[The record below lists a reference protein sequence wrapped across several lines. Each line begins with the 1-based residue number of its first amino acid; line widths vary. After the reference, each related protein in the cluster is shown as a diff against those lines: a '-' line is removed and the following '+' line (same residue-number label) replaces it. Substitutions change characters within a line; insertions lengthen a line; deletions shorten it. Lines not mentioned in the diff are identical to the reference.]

1 MAGVKGKSGGARPN
15 SGGARP
21 GAGRPPKEAEILN
34 VPSGYD
40 DPLKFLT
47 DVMNDVS
54 ADARLRADAAK
65 ALMPY
70 MHKRLGEAGKKE
82 EAADAA
88 KKAGNK
94 FAVQPPPLKLVG
106 GK

>member
-1 MAGVKGKSGGARPN
+1 MAGKSKPGWGGAR
-15 SGGARP
+15 S
-21 GAGRPPKEAEILN
+21 GAGRPAKAPEMLDLAMMHK
-34 VPSGYD
+34 
-40 DPLKFLT
+40 DPQAFLLA
-47 DVMNDVS
+47 VMNDPGS
-54 ADARLRADAAK
+54 DAKLRIDAAK

-94 FAVQPPPLKLVG
+94 FAVQPPPLKIVG

>member
-1 MAGVKGKSGGARPN
+1 MAGTKGRSGGARQ
-15 SGGARP
+15 
-21 GAGRPPKEAEILN
+21 GAGRPAKEPETLDLAMMHKDPKA
-34 VPSGYD
+34 
-40 DPLKFLT
+40 FLLA
-47 DVMNDVS
+47 VMNDAGSEAKTRV
-54 ADARLRADAAK
+54 DAAK

-94 FAVQPPPLKLVG
+94 FAVSTPPSFKVVG
-106 GK
+106 GSQK

>member
-1 MAGVKGKSGGARPN
+1 MTHK
-15 SGGARP
+15 
-21 GAGRPPKEAEILN
+21 
-34 VPSGYD
+34 
-40 DPLKFLT
+40 DPQAFLLA
-47 DVMNDVS
+47 VMNDS
-54 ADARLRADAAK
+54 GTDAKLRIDAAK

-106 GK
+106 GNK

>member
-1 MAGVKGKSGGARPN
+1 MMHK
-15 SGGARP
+15 
-21 GAGRPPKEAEILN
+21 
-34 VPSGYD
+34 
-40 DPLKFLT
+40 DPQAFLLA
-47 DVMNDVS
+47 VMNDS
-54 ADARLRADAAK
+54 GTDAKLRIDAAK